1 VSLNHAG
8 KATTDA
14 DMSVSEVASATGL
27 SQTLIYREINAGN
40 LVAYKVGKVLRIER
54 EAYADWKQ
62 RCKVRPRAES
72 PMYEIGRAVQKA
84 GGASAAFTARLAA
97 IEAGFGE
104 AA

>member
-8 KATTDA
+8 TATTDV

-27 SQTLIYREINAGN
+27 SQTLIYREISCGN

-72 PMYEIGRAVQKA
+72 PMYEIGRVVQKA
-84 GGASAAFTARLAA
+84 AGVSAAFDAQLSA
-97 IEAGFGE
+97 IEDAYGE